1 MSGPYPYTSAL
12 THMESANLTHLFP
25 GTNVP
30 IATWTHAEICLGIVS
45 GCLPCYRPLFKSIGE
60 MFSTNRSGKDSGPSG
75 TPQQRSGHKSGSHG
89 TDAYRTLGAGKDHE
103 GDTVS
108 GSKIA
113 LVPSDQWSVPSL
125 PGHEGKVKSMAEG
138 KPLREDVEL
147 GMNRNV
153 IGVTS
158 DVDVSSV
165 KA

>member
-1 MSGPYPYTSAL
+1 
-12 THMESANLTHLFP
+12 
-25 GTNVP
+25 
-30 IATWTHAEICLGIVS
+30 
-45 GCLPCYRPLFKSIGE
+45 
-60 MFSTNRSGKDSGPSG
+60 MFSTNRSGKDSGASG

-89 TDAYRTLGAGKDHE
+89 TDAYRTLGEGKDHL
-103 GDTVS
+103 GDTIS

-147 GMNRNV
+147 GTNQNV
-153 IGVTS
+153 IGITR
-158 DVDVSSV
+158 DVEVSSV

>member
-1 MSGPYPYTSAL
+1 
-12 THMESANLTHLFP
+12 
-25 GTNVP
+25 
-30 IATWTHAEICLGIVS
+30 
-45 GCLPCYRPLFKSIGE
+45 
-60 MFSTNRSGKDSGPSG
+60 MFSTKRSGNDSGASG
-75 TPQQRSGHKSGSHG
+75 SPQQRSGHKSGSHS
-89 TDAYRTLGAGKDHE
+89 TDAYKTLGEGKDHE

-125 PGHEGKVKSMAEG
+125 PGHVKSMAEG

-153 IGVTS
+153 IGVTR